1 MLSCPFLRPK
11 GKKNSLLLQKFQKD
25 LNTGVFNNQES
36 EILKQIVK
44 HDREMVA
51 VVPVNL
57 QQAPALNS
65 STPTTAPAAQI
76 RTQSPPVYSMTSLS
90 HGSLNSPTPS
100 TQMPQQA
107 AVFSPSSYP
116 SAVCSPP
123 VQSPLAGRT
132 FQYAT
137 PTASQLSLLQQQQ
150 QQQQSQQP
158 QQMPSVSQKSDIHK
172 STQALHNASLTR
184 EVRPLSAS
192 QPSLPHEVS
201 TMVSRPHPTVG
212 ESLASIPQPVSSF
225 QSTGVQA
232 GSKGTVPQRVALFR
246 QMSSGAIPPTRGA
259 APSTATQQK
268 DSSTV
273 LNTELE
279 GDKPRFASN
288 L

>member
-1 MLSCPFLRPK
+1 
-11 GKKNSLLLQKFQKD
+11 
-25 LNTGVFNNQES
+25 
-36 EILKQIVK
+36 
-44 HDREMVA
+44 MVQT
-51 VVPVNL
+51 VVPMNL
-57 QQAPALNS
+57 QQMSALNS
-65 STPTTAPAAQI
+65 NTPGTASSMQI
-76 RTQSPPVYSMTSLS
+76 RTQSPPVYSVPNLS

-100 TQMPQQA
+100 TQTPQQA
-107 AVFSPSSYP
+107 AVFSPCSYP
-116 SAVCSPP
+116 SSICSPP

-150 QQQQSQQP
+150 QQQQPPPPPQQQSQQ
-158 QQMPSVSQKSDIHK
+158 QTPSTSQKSDVHK

-201 TMVSRPHPTVG
+201 AMVSRPHPTVG
-212 ESLASIPQPVSSF
+212 ESLASLPQPVSSL
-225 QSTGVQA
+225 QSTGIQA
-232 GSKGTVPQRVALFR
+232 GSKGTVPPRVALFR

-259 APSTATQQK
+259 TPSTAMPPR